1 MKKIIAWPLTCVL
14 LAGCAKNKTLDEA
27 IQDYNQKNGIE
38 PSADTVDP
46 ASLSV
51 NDGQEGQ
58 KIETYFYYFTVNSS
72 KVTYDYGTYS
82 AKEGNQLVV
91 VNMTLEDILEE
102 PIQMSDLEFQIQW
115 GEEED
120 GFALSVLYD
129 EEGNPLDTLSSSQF
143 PTRFALEN
151 GEPYTGE
158 IVFEVPEDAEEFD
171 FCTVD
176 SFSDTSIEPGVYFV
190 RLQPAK

>member
-1 MKKIIAWPLTCVL
+1 MKKIIALPLACVL

-46 ASLSV
+46 VSLSV
-51 NDGQEGQ
+51 SDGQEGQ

-72 KVTYDYGTYS
+72 KVTSDYGTYS

-129 EEGNPLDTLSSSQF
+129 EEGNPLDTLNSSQF

-158 IVFEVPEDAEEFD
+158 IVFEVPEDAEDFD
-171 FCTVD
+171 FCTAD

-190 RLQPAK
+190 RLQLQK

>member
-1 MKKIIAWPLTCVL
+1 MKKIIAWPLACVL

-158 IVFEVPEDAEEFD
+158 IVFEIPEDAEEFD